1 MKLQQQLEQLAISTQ
16 VSLAYVQKLYVL
28 EHILQ
33 QISLSP
39 DAHTMIVRGS
49 LITRA
54 WVMPTYER
62 LVKDLDLMACYA
74 FDAVRGIDFIKR
86 ALALPIPSDDVVILH
101 KQLTIETTWE
111 NTALPGHRF
120 LVPVQAFGQLLEVQ
134 IDLAYNDPLVPPAI
148 WWQYPTVL
156 PNSFLNV
163 HTIRPELACAWK
175 VQGLFEFW
183 QTKGGKWRT
192 KDLYDIFILL
202 QSVPM
207 DQHMLTQAIKVAF
220 EDRQTP
226 WKVYQRV
233 LDGEFGLSKG
243 SRKAWTKLSNQYK
256 GKIGINSHLEVLT
269 GIRKVLD
276 PIFIQFL
283 TL

>member
-1 MKLQQQLEQLAISTQ
+1 MKLQQQLEQLALSAQ

-33 QISLSP
+33 QIFLLP

-54 WVMPTYER
+54 WTTPTYER

-74 FDAVRGIDFIKR
+74 FDADKGIGFIKR
-86 ALALPIPSDDVVILH
+86 ALTLSIPSDDVVILH
-101 KQLTIETTWE
+101 EQLTVETTWE
-111 NTALPGHRF
+111 NTEFPGHRF
-120 LVPVQAFGQLLEVQ
+120 LVPVQAFDQLLEVQ
-134 IDLAYNDPLVPPAI
+134 IDLAYNDPLVPPAV
-148 WWQYPTVL
+148 WWQYPAVL
-156 PNSFLNV
+156 PNSFLNI

-183 QTKGGKWRT
+183 QTKGGKWRI

-202 QSVPM
+202 QSVSM
-207 DQHMLTQAIKVAF
+207 NQHMLTQAMKVAF

-243 SRKAWTKLSNQYK
+243 SRKAWTKFCNQYK
-256 GKIGINSHLEVLT
+256 GKIGINSHLEVLAE
-269 GIRKVLD
+269 IRKVLD
-276 PIFIQFL
+276 PIFIDFL